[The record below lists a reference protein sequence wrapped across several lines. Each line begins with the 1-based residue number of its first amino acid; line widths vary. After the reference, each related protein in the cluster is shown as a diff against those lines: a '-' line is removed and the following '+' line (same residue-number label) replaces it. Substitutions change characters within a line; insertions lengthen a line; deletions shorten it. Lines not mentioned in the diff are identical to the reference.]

1 MAVSDV
7 FRVHHQT
14 RRRAPQARAVAE
26 ACSEF
31 LVSHVEDLVTET
43 GQRTGHHSPSMTVT
57 THTEQLKTQ
66 GQNDCVDITEAVQAA
81 VVKAKITQGL
91 ATIFVT
97 GSTAGVTTIEYEPGL
112 VKDLNEALRR
122 LFPEGLRYAHHETG
136 GDDNGFSHL
145 RAAFIGPSLSV
156 PIAEGTLQLG
166 TWQQIVLVDFDTR
179 PRSRSYLIHL
189 LGE

>member
-1 MAVSDV
+1 
-7 FRVHHQT
+7 
-14 RRRAPQARAVAE
+14 
-26 ACSEF
+26 
-31 LVSHVEDLVTET
+31 
-43 GQRTGHHSPSMTVT
+43 MTVT
-57 THTEQLKTQ
+57 FTEQLKTQ
-66 GQNDCVDITEAVQAA
+66 GRNDCVDLTERVQQAVGR
-81 VVKAKITQGL
+81 AKIRQGL
-91 ATIFVT
+91 ATVFVT

-122 LFPEGLRYAHHETG
+122 LFPENLRYAHHETG

-156 PIAEGTLQLG
+156 PIADGKLQLG

-189 LGE
+189 LGV